1 MGRNRTIDRD
11 AILDAA
17 VRVVLR
23 EGASG
28 LSIDA
33 VAKEA
38 GVSKSTVVYD
48 HKTKSALLEALV
60 DRQVKSDMKHIDD
73 CIAASQDKPHP
84 ELFGRIAACEAQIED
99 ADRAVAI
106 AISASVS
113 NEESLQDLMREWTEK
128 DLEAMASGPRPEAAL
143 MAYFA
148 LMGFYATEL
157 FGFRTWR
164 ETERREILDDIRSVY
179 TSFHRNS

>member
-1 MGRNRTIDRD
+1 MGRTRTISKDE
-11 AILDAA
+11 ILDAA
-17 VRVVLR
+17 VRVVIR
-23 EGASG
+23 ERASG

-33 VAKEA
+33 VAREA
-38 GVSKSTVVYD
+38 NISKSTVVYD

-60 DRQVKSDMKHIDD
+60 DRQVRSDMAHIEE
-73 CIAASQDKPHP
+73 CIAQNRDAPHP
-84 ELFGRIAACEAQIED
+84 ELFGRIAACEAQLDE

-113 NEESLQDLMREWTEK
+113 NEESLQELMREWTEK
-128 DLEAMASGPRPEAAL
+128 DLQDMASGPRPEAAL

-157 FGFRTWR
+157 FGFRTWPQD
-164 ETERREILDDIRSVY
+164 ERKQVLNDIRSVY
-179 TSFHRNS
+179 RSFDRKA

>member
-1 MGRNRTIDRD
+1 MGRNRTTSKDE
-11 AILDAA
+11 ILDAA
-17 VRVVLR
+17 VRVVIR
-23 EGASG
+23 EGANG

-60 DRQVKSDMKHIDD
+60 DRQVKSDMKHIDA
-73 CIAASQDKPHP
+73 CIAASQNEPHP
-84 ELFGRIAACEAQIED
+84 ELFGRIAACETQLED

-113 NEESLQDLMREWTEK
+113 NEEGLQGLMREWTEK
-128 DLEAMASGPRPEAAL
+128 DLVAMESGPRPEAAL
-143 MAYFA
+143 MSYFA
-148 LMGFYATEL
+148 LMGFYSTEL
-157 FGFRTWR
+157 FGFRTWP
-164 ETERREILDDIRSVY
+164 EAERRAILDDIRSVY
-179 TSFHRNS
+179 KTFKRNS

>member
-1 MGRNRTIDRD
+1 MGRTRTIAKDD
-11 AILDAA
+11 ILDAA

-33 VAKEA
+33 VAREA
-38 GVSKSTVVYD
+38 GVSKSTVLYD

-60 DRQVKSDMKHIDD
+60 DRQVNSDMKHIDD
-73 CIAASQDKPHP
+73 CIAASSDTPHP
-84 ELFGRIAACEAQIED
+84 ELFGRIAACATQIED
-99 ADRAVAI
+99 VDRAVAI

-113 NEESLQDLMREWTEK
+113 SDESVQDLMREWTDK
-128 DLEAMASGPRPEAAL
+128 DLAAMASGSRPDAAL

-157 FGFRTWR
+157 FGFRTWPEEER
-164 ETERREILDDIRSVY
+164 ERILDDIRSVY
-179 TSFHRNS
+179 HSFNRGT